1 MTEPT
6 PALKPLHPSLYQLA
20 EDGRSLDFFFAHCPA
35 CGGLSF
41 PANAPGCMHCGDP
54 LQGAQTLRR
63 PGGGVLLEYVTL
75 YVPLAPGMAVPSIA
89 GDVRIAD
96 GIVEEGVIGVEDE
109 ASLRPGMVL
118 RAVAEAREALG
129 VYACRFVPAEQEV
142 SA

>member
-1 MTEPT
+1 
-6 PALKPLHPSLYQLA
+6 
-20 EDGRSLDFFFAHCPA
+20 
-35 CGGLSF
+35 
-41 PANAPGCMHCGDP
+41 
-54 LQGAQTLRR
+54 
-63 PGGGVLLEYVTL
+63 
-75 YVPLAPGMAVPSIA
+75 MAVPSIA

-118 RAVAEAREALG
+118 RAVAEAHEAQG